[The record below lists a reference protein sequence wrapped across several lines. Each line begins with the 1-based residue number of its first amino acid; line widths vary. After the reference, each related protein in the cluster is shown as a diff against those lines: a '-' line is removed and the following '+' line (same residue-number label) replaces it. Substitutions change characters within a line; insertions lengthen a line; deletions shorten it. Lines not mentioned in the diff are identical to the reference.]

1 MQSPEPLPR
10 LALIA
15 AVARNGAI
23 GKGNA
28 LLWHEP
34 EDLKHFR
41 RVTMGC
47 PVIMGRKTWDS
58 LPARFRP
65 LPGRRNIVISRDT
78 AWQAKGAEAATSIDA
93 ALALLA
99 GTGRAFAIG
108 GAEIY
113 ALALPHAD
121 ELVLTEIDADLDGDT
136 FFPAWD
142 RTIFTCLAREP
153 REGYSFV
160 TYKKN

>member
-78 AWQAKGAEAATSIDA
+78 AWQAEGVEAASSIDA
-93 ALALLA
+93 ALALLT
-99 GTGRAFAIG
+99 GTGRAFVVG

-136 FFPAWD
+136 FFPVWD
-142 RTIFTCLAREP
+142 RTSFTCLAREA
-153 REGYSFV
+153 REGYRFV